1 MLTQFTDA
9 MQAVKSLAFQ
19 SIPIAVTSTYKG
31 VFLEEKVV
39 PLKINPDSVTF
50 RTPREQICATIRPPV
65 LIHSKVLP
73 ESVRADVQFVNPKAG
88 EICLANFT
96 FTGCYWQDR
105 NEQRIEPGDPV
116 YATLTVQQQRY
127 RANLVNLSMHGTCL
141 MVFLGD
147 STAKELTPKTN
158 VDVNFKLSE
167 YNEFNITGVVAS
179 VKFLGYSLAQVGLRL
194 TPTSMQETW
203 LENYITKRKI
213 EILEELDHKVVASYR
228 MNQAE

>member
-1 MLTQFTDA
+1 MLTQFTNA

-19 SIPIAVTSTYKG
+19 SIPIAVTSSYKG
-31 VFLEEKVV
+31 VFLEEKVA

-50 RTPREQICATIRPPV
+50 RTPRDQICATIRPPV

-73 ESVRADVQFVNPKAG
+73 ESVRADVQFVNPKTG
-88 EICLANFT
+88 EICLSNFI
-96 FTGCYWQDR
+96 FTGSYWQDR
-105 NEQRIEPGDPV
+105 GEQRIEPNDPV

-127 RANLVNLSMHGTCL
+127 RANLVNLSLHGACL

-147 STAKELTPKTN
+147 STAKELAPKAN
-158 VDVNFKLSE
+158 VEVNFKLSE
-167 YNEFNITGVVAS
+167 NNEFNITGLVAS

-194 TPTSMQETW
+194 TPTSRQETW
-203 LENYITKRKI
+203 LENYVTKRKI

-228 MNQAE
+228 MNQAG